1 MTTLAAIQTKNF
13 VIIGAD
19 SQSSGED
26 GFSIDIPD
34 GKIFNN
40 NGVIIAGAGAVRGIN
55 LLQHNFVAPKVG
67 RSNTDR
73 YIAKT
78 LIPAMRK
85 LFDEHGY
92 EVKRSDSSAENDNI
106 WIVAINGECYRID
119 EDYSFERATNNTYT
133 AGSGERFAM
142 GALEALIDSFDLCI
156 VKDVEILI
164 KRAIEISAKYDAF
177 TGGEIKTV
185 IQYR

>member
-1 MTTLAAIQTKNF
+1 MTTIAAIQTEHF
-13 VIIGAD
+13 VVIGAD

-55 LLQHNFVAPKVG
+55 LLQHNFVAPKIG
-67 RSNTDR
+67 RANTDR

-92 EVKRSDSSAENDNI
+92 EVKRNDSSAENDNI

-119 EDYSFERATNNTYT
+119 EDYSFERTNNNVYT
-133 AGSGERFAM
+133 AGSGERFAT
-142 GALEALIDSFDLCI
+142 GAIEALIHSFDLSI
-156 VKDVEILI
+156 VDDVEILV
-164 KRAIEISAKYDAF
+164 KNAISIAAKYDAF

-185 IQYR
+185 IQLR